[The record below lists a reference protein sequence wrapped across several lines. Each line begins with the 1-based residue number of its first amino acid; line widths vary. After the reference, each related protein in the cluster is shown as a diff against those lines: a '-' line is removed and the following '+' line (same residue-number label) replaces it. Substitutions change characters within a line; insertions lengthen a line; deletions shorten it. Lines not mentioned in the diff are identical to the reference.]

1 MIVAIDGPAGS
12 GKSTI
17 ARMVAEGLGFTY
29 VNSGNIYRAM
39 TLRVLRRN
47 VDSGNAQAVLECS
60 RMAGIEYRSGRLYLD
75 GEDAEAELH
84 ASSVDALVAQLS
96 AIPALRDIVN
106 TLVRRVAG
114 EADAVVEGRDMTTVV
129 FPDADA
135 KFYLDA
141 SADARARRRFD
152 QGVSGASLEAIRDNI
167 AMRDDIDRTK
177 SVGALKIAPDAVYL
191 DSSHLTIQQVYDKV
205 YGKILHLRE
214 HNGR

>member
-17 ARMVAEGLGFTY
+17 ARMIAEGLGFTY

-39 TLRVLRRN
+39 TLRALRTSAEPADAASVL
-47 VDSGNAQAVLECS
+47 SSS
-60 RMAGIEYRSGRLYLD
+60 RAARIEYRAGRLFLD
-75 GEDAEAELH
+75 GEDAEGELH
-84 ASSVDALVAQLS
+84 SAPVDALVAQLS
-96 AIPALRDIVN
+96 AIPELRDIVN
-106 TLVRRVAG
+106 DHVRRIAG
-114 EADAVVEGRDMTTVV
+114 SSDAVVEGRDMTTVV

-135 KFYLDA
+135 KFFLDA
-141 SADARARRRFD
+141 SAESRARRRFD
-152 QGVSGASLEAIRDNI
+152 QGLSSATLEEIAGNIR
-167 AMRDDIDRTK
+167 MRDEIDRSK